1 MKLKGFA
8 RALIFVRTNHPVPA
22 ARPGDAMLVGGTGR
36 VLPTLYDGLRTRR
49 RRRRIVMALCVGL
62 PTLLATLYYGLIA
75 SNRYVSD
82 AWMVVSDQAGSSGGG
97 VSAGGAAGAAGAAG
111 AQSSILSMVGM
122 AGASSSNSTNEQG
135 IVTSYLGSM
144 EAMEALDKKIGL
156 RRMWT
161 AGPIDLLSGMSKG
174 ASKEDFYKYY
184 GHHVLVISDPTD
196 PVIQLEVD
204 AFSAADAQ
212 LIAKT
217 LVQLTQDK
225 LNAAFL
231 QMREDALNFAR
242 SEVKH
247 AQQDLTQVNDKLR
260 AFRLAHGEIDPTAS
274 ATAVGGVA
282 GALFQE
288 LADTEANLRT
298 TLSYAR
304 EDSPMVQ
311 TLKSRVAALKK
322 QIVAS
327 RGLLASTPSE
337 KLAGDLADKPYADL
351 LAAYGDLVLDQSFAQ
366 DAYTSAMTFLN
377 TSRAALQHQ
386 HSYLIDFLAP
396 TMAQDAIEPHSVRIV
411 IVVLIGSI
419 IVWLTGSL
427 IGAALREHAH
437 H

>member
-22 ARPGDAMLVGGTGR
+22 ARPGDAMLVGTGR
-36 VLPTLYDGLRTRR
+36 ILPTLYDGLRTRR

-82 AWMVVSDQAGSSGGG
+82 AWMVLSDQPGSGGGSISAGGSSGG
-97 VSAGGAAGAAGAAG
+97 
-111 AQSSILSMVGM
+111 QSSILSMIGM
-122 AGASSSNSTNEQG
+122 AGASSSSSSNEEG
-135 IVTSYLGSM
+135 IVTSYLGSI

-161 AGPIDLLSGMSKG
+161 AGPIDLLSGMSKD

-184 GHHVLVISDPTD
+184 GRHVLVISDPTD
-196 PVIQLEVD
+196 PVVQLEVD

-225 LNAAFL
+225 LNAAFF

-288 LADTEANLRT
+288 LADTEANLHT

-304 EDSPMVQ
+304 EDSPIVQ
-311 TLKSRVAALKK
+311 TLKSRVDALKK

-351 LAAYGDLVLDQSFAQ
+351 LAAYGDLVLDQTFAQ

-411 IVVLIGSI
+411 IVVFIGSL

>member
-1 MKLKGFA
+1 
-8 RALIFVRTNHPVPA
+8 
-22 ARPGDAMLVGGTGR
+22 
-36 VLPTLYDGLRTRR
+36 
-49 RRRRIVMALCVGL
+49 
-62 PTLLATLYYGLIA
+62 
-75 SNRYVSD
+75 
-82 AWMVVSDQAGSSGGG
+82 
-97 VSAGGAAGAAGAAG
+97 
-111 AQSSILSMVGM
+111 
-122 AGASSSNSTNEQG
+122 
-135 IVTSYLGSM
+135 
-144 EAMEALDKKIGL
+144 MEALDKKIGL

-161 AGPIDLLSGMSKG
+161 AGPIDLLSGMSKD
-174 ASKEDFYKYY
+174 ASKGILDY
-184 GHHVLVISDPTD
+184 GRHVLVISDPTD
-196 PVIQLEVD
+196 PVVQLEVD

-225 LNAAFL
+225 LNAAFF
-231 QMREDALNFAR
+231 QMREDALNSAR

-288 LADTEANLRT
+288 LADTEANLHT

-304 EDSPMVQ
+304 EDSPIVQ
-311 TLKSRVAALKK
+311 TLKSRVDALKK

-351 LAAYGDLVLDQSFAQ
+351 LAAYGDLGPDQTFAQ

-396 TMAQDAIEPHSVRIV
+396 TMAQDAIQPHSVRIV
-411 IVVLIGSI
+411 IVVLISCLCMADRKPDRRRLARMRTI
-419 IVWLTGSL
+419 DDRSVCRTV
-427 IGAALREHAH
+427 
-437 H
+437 